1 MFGDI
6 SGMMQKLKDAK
17 ANVAKTK
24 AALAQEVIESSSA
37 NGAVKISLT
46 ANHKIKLIKVAD
58 ALLQD
63 KEALED
69 YLIIALNNGLKRA
82 TDIAET
88 KLSEV
93 AKTGLP
99 NIPGLDLF

>member
-6 SGMMQKLKDAK
+6 SGMIQKLKDAK

-46 ANHKIKLIKVAD
+46 ANHQIKSISVAD

-63 KEALED
+63 KEAL
-69 YLIIALNNGLKRA
+69 
-82 TDIAET
+82 
-88 KLSEV
+88 
-93 AKTGLP
+93 
-99 NIPGLDLF
+99 

>member
-46 ANHKIKLIKVAD
+46 ANHQIKSIELVI
-58 ALLQD
+58 
-63 KEALED
+63 
-69 YLIIALNNGLKRA
+69 
-82 TDIAET
+82 
-88 KLSEV
+88 
-93 AKTGLP
+93 
-99 NIPGLDLF
+99 

>member
-1 MFGDI
+1 MLGDL
-6 SGMMQKLKDAK
+6 SGMMQKLKNAK

-24 AALAQEVIESSSA
+24 AALAQEVIETSSA

-46 ANHKIKLIKVAD
+46 ANYQIKSIQVAD

-69 YLIIALNNGLKRA
+69 YLIIALNSGLEKA
-82 TDIAET
+82 ADIAE
-88 KLSEV
+88 KRLSEA
-93 AKTGLP
+93 AKDGLP